1 MHEMGES
8 SYCSKTST
16 AGFRSFNDKTMN
28 FDGEIVQ
35 ITPLPPIPPEIV
47 PLPFVGAEFPGENCD
62 PKCLRSCRRTAVI
75 PAYRCI
81 GKWHCCL
88 RLTETGKYS
97 AVRND

>member
-47 PLPFVGAEFPGENCD
+47 PLPFVGAEE
-62 PKCLRSCRRTAVI
+62 TAYV
-75 PAYRCI
+75 A
-81 GKWHCCL
+81 
-88 RLTETGKYS
+88 LTDMPVVAPLGAPISSVPRIVPVGAAPS
-97 AVRND
+97 ALNSPEKIVTPSA